1 MLLFSKSF
9 KVNSS
14 SSFKLWSTSRIYQ
27 FNGPAIYSRRSLF
40 GSRSSQKSN
49 QSLGHASE
57 EALEYGKIFGE
68 TKPDLSRGTPV
79 QDLIKKD
86 FEGKKFAPKIIK
98 DDLEKRSAIQ
108 RDTQKGIK
116 PVNNDKILNAS
127 LANIL
132 AIEKLENISN
142 GNDNG
147 ESADLK
153 LHDPLVEGHKFGL
166 PELPI
171 PPDANFK
178 YREVDIVSQVTNL
191 LMKDGKKGA
200 AQRNMSFILNVLRTA
215 PPPKFNPARP
225 LIPGHPP
232 AHHLPLDPIGYLTLA
247 IDSVAPLLRIRSER
261 GAAGGGA
268 ALSIPVPLRK
278 KQRRRHAVMWILDA
292 VSKRT
297 NRGSGRGSF
306 AQRFADEVINIVEG
320 KSSAW
325 EKRLM
330 VHKAGTT
337 ARNNINFRRRR

>member
-1 MLLFSKSF
+1 MLLSSNLL

-14 SSFKLWSTSRIYQ
+14 SVLKLCSTTRIFQ
-27 FNGPAIYSRRSLF
+27 SNEPVIFIRRKLS
-40 GSRSSQKSN
+40 GSRSPDKSN
-49 QSLGHASE
+49 QGLGHTNE
-57 EALEYGKIFGE
+57 EAAEFSKIFGE
-68 TKPDLSRGTPV
+68 TKPDLNRSAKV
-79 QDLIKKD
+79 QDLMRKGV
-86 FEGKKFAPKIIK
+86 EARNSAPKVIK
-98 DDLEKRSAIQ
+98 DDLQKKSAID
-108 RDTQKGIK
+108 RDIQK
-116 PVNNDKILNAS
+116 
-127 LANIL
+127 
-132 AIEKLENISN
+132 AIDQSRNSKDLDSTLTNLIAIGKLENISQ
-142 GNDNG
+142 GNDID
-147 ESADLK
+147 EPVELK

-178 YREVDIVSQVTNL
+178 YREDTLVTQVTNL
-191 LMKDGKKGA
+191 LMKDGKKGV

-232 AHHLPLDPIGYLTLA
+232 AHHLSLDPIGYLTLA

-278 KQRRRHAVMWILDA
+278 RQRRRQAVMWIFDS
-292 VSKRT
+292 VNKRT
-297 NRGSGRGSF
+297 SRGSGRGTF
-306 AQRFADEVINIVEG
+306 AQRFADEVISIVEG

-325 EKRLM
+325 DKRLM

-337 ARNNINFRRRR
+337 SRNNINFKRRK